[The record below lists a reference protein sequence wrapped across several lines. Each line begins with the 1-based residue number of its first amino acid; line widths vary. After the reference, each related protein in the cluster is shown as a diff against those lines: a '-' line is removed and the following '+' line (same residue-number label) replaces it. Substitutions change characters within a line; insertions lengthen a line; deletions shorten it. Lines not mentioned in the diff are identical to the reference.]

1 MALIIFVLFEFLTPC
16 LMAQVSEIKGSVF
29 YSLGGV
35 MTLKLSL
42 AKVYLMNEEQA
53 VELFSKN
60 KNIVFNYFNSE
71 NKRLLD
77 DHNQAVS
84 EYSKAHKS
92 LVYYIDEAREEL
104 NVLAAS
110 INRLKD
116 DVDRRDERALLIV
129 RHTSSEYKL
138 RDLDVKLGVLQLT
151 GKPKEFKRLSLTR
164 EYVLN
169 RMTTPLPAMEVMT
182 QTDADG
188 AFVIDVK
195 SNDKY
200 LLIIGQGDESLAK
213 WFLKIET
220 LKKDGGKYLFS
231 NQNSILSKDTRQVI
245 EVSVDDSVSIVM
257 NKNDT
262 RLKK

>member
-1 MALIIFVLFEFLTPC
+1 
-16 LMAQVSEIKGSVF
+16 
-29 YSLGGV
+29 
-35 MTLKLSL
+35 
-42 AKVYLMNEEQA
+42 
-53 VELFSKN
+53 
-60 KNIVFNYFNSE
+60 
-71 NKRLLD
+71 
-77 DHNQAVS
+77 
-84 EYSKAHKS
+84 
-92 LVYYIDEAREEL
+92 
-104 NVLAAS
+104 
-110 INRLKD
+110 
-116 DVDRRDERALLIV
+116 
-129 RHTSSEYKL
+129 
-138 RDLDVKLGVLQLT
+138 
-151 GKPKEFKRLSLTR
+151 
-164 EYVLN
+164 
-169 RMTTPLPAMEVMT
+169 MEVMT